1 MRPYESIFV
10 LKPDLNDKKVD
21 EQIEK
26 VKGFIKKNGGKVIV
40 VEKWGKK
47 KLAYIVKK
55 NRFGIYVL
63 LRFESE
69 PALISDLQR
78 NYKLNED
85 IIRYM
90 TVIYQECSKKAAT
103 PEEGAEPKS
112 AEGIIKE
119 TDEDIM
125 EEVV

>member
-26 VKGFIKKNGGKVIV
+26 VKEFVEKNGGKVIT

-47 KLAYIVKK
+47 KLAYLVKK

-63 LRFESE
+63 LRFDSE
-69 PALISDLQR
+69 PALISNLQR

-90 TVIYQECSKKAAT
+90 TVVYQESGKKVAA
-103 PEEGAEPKS
+103 PEEGSEHKAAEV
-112 AEGIIKE
+112 IKE
-119 TDEDIM
+119 SEEDIM
-125 EEVV
+125 EEAV

>member
-26 VKGFIKKNGGKVIV
+26 AKEFIEKNGGKVIT

-47 KLAYIVKK
+47 KLAYIIKK

-63 LRFESE
+63 LHFESE
-69 PALISDLQR
+69 PGLISNLQR

-90 TVIYQECSKKAAT
+90 TVVYQESGKKAAAT
-103 PEEGAEPKS
+103 EEGSEPKS
-112 AEGIIKE
+112 AKGIKE
-119 TDEDIM
+119 SEEDI
-125 EEVV
+125 EEAI

>member
-1 MRPYESIFV
+1 MRSYESIFV

-26 VKGFIKKNGGKVIV
+26 VKEFVEKSGGRVIT

-47 KLAYIVKK
+47 KLAYLIKK
-55 NRFGIYVL
+55 NKFGIYVL
-63 LRFESE
+63 IHFEAE
-69 PALISDLQR
+69 PGLISNLQK

-90 TVIYQECSKKAAT
+90 TVIYREIAMKSPAIEESSESPNKAGDVI
-103 PEEGAEPKS
+103 EEG
-112 AEGIIKE
+112 
-119 TDEDIM
+119 
-125 EEVV
+125 VV

>member
-26 VKGFIKKNGGKVIV
+26 VKEFIEKNGGKVIV

-47 KLAYIVKK
+47 KLAYIIKK

-90 TVIYQECSKKAAT
+90 TVIYQECGKKAAT
-103 PEEGAEPKS
+103 PEEGSEPKGT
-112 AEGIIKE
+112 EDIKE
-119 TDEDIM
+119 ADEDIM
-125 EEVV
+125 EEAV

>member
-10 LKPDLNDKKVD
+10 LRPDLNDKKVD
-21 EQIEK
+21 EQTEK
-26 VKGFIKKNGGKVIV
+26 VKEFIEKNGGKVIV

-47 KLAYIVKK
+47 KLAYIIKK

-69 PALISDLQR
+69 PALISELQR

-90 TVIYQECSKKAAT
+90 TVIYKEGGKKVDT
-103 PEEGAEPKS
+103 P
-112 AEGIIKE
+112 AEGRAPRGTEDIKE
-119 TDEDIM
+119 ADEDI
-125 EEVV
+125 